1 MNDDNHEIDDE
12 IQSSEEPEETSE
24 TLASP
29 APPSRF
35 RRFLKQ
41 LIRWTFGILIIFG
54 LGFLLAMF
62 ILYLPNRQV
71 AGQAQTS
78 LQQSRQEVQDLKSKL
93 DGLQAIQN
101 DLQSAQDKL
110 ANANLHVAILSA
122 RIDVAN
128 AQLAMAQNQPEKAHL
143 ALDKT
148 ADTLATIGGQ
158 VDQNQKKVITDLDSR
173 LTLALGEI
181 DANPYAAQSDLDVLA
196 TGLLELE
203 SAYFS
208 TP

>member
-1 MNDDNHEIDDE
+1 VL
-12 IQSSEEPEETSE
+12 T
-24 TLASP
+24 TP

-35 RRFLKQ
+35 RLFFQKL
-41 LIRWTFGILIIFG
+41 LRWTFGILIIFG

-62 ILYLPNRQV
+62 ILYLPNRQ
-71 AGQAQTS
+71 ASGQVMS
-78 LQQSRQEVQDLKSKL
+78 DLQQSRQEAADLQSKL
-93 DGLQAIQN
+93 DGLKSLQN
-101 DLQSAQDKL
+101 DLQAAQNEL
-110 ANANLHVAILSA
+110 GNANLHVAILSA
-122 RIDVAN
+122 RNDVAN

-148 ADTLATIGGQ
+148 GDTLTMIGGL
-158 VDQNQKKVITDLDSR
+158 VDQSQKKVITNLESR
-173 LTLALGEI
+173 LTLATGEI

-203 SAYFS
+203 SALFS